1 MYKHNFI
8 KNILLMNQ
16 VTIAIILI
24 IFLYQNA
31 SAGSKKGNN
40 SVIETINF
48 TVTVTDKQTTAP
60 LQLVSV
66 ILKKKNSIVAAIA
79 TNPFG
84 RAIFN
89 DLQDG
94 KYEISTRM
102 IGYNDFKDTITVDKS
117 HKSLSIQISEKNIQ
131 LKEIEINGSRINNN
145 SSNATIDIILGQ
157 QTLDLESYHSAP
169 TGSVIQLVQENLA
182 GTAKAPTGEIHIR
195 GQHGEFT
202 YLIDGIPIPLG
213 VFGGLNEIV
222 DPQVISKVTFYTGGF
237 PAEFGGQIA
246 GLMDIQSRVPPGKF
260 HLDLSTYR
268 GSYLTSGDS
277 LGSRVGNLK
286 ALNTNGQSLSL
297 SDHFGKLGI
306 FFTGSRQETDRRID
320 QPVIPLFH
328 DHGFDYFAY
337 GKLDYLLN
345 ENDYITANL
354 NYSKTL
360 SQIPYDPS
368 LGFLSDQQNSYNG
381 FQTLSYFHTIS
392 SSTDEE
398 TNLFIGG
405 FAREGGLTF
414 TPNVNDYLTVNLN
427 GDSTKSYVADQDRSF
442 NTLGFRTKY
451 DQKFSH
457 HFGFAAG
464 FNYSYTTGTDK
475 FDFFNTSGD
484 NKNTISSY
492 SGFDFG
498 TFIQAGWHPAEW
510 TRIDLGIRYDIH
522 KAPHISN
529 QSQAAPRLKWSFF
542 IDEFNSFVLS
552 YDRLFMPTNIEN
564 LGAVAALFGN
574 ATSPAL
580 PEKDNLYEVDFIR
593 NWLNG
598 FNTKFAGFYKES
610 SPGLDDQTLGSSTIR
625 VNVNINEIKVTGL
638 ELALTYN
645 DPDNPFSGY
654 INGSIIH
661 AYGKG
666 PVSGGFLPPDSSTAA
681 FDLDHDQRLSAVIGI
696 KYQPESWFIDITGI
710 YGSGLSNGSDDY
722 QFKTG
727 LFDFNQGAHTSP
739 AWIFNI
745 SGGYTFNIGNGQT
758 IEPSIFINNIVDH
771 EHLIKGAFFSGA
783 SYEERRNIMMKISY
797 HL

>member
-1 MYKHNFI
+1 MFTHYYNNRI
-8 KNILLMNQ
+8 AVL
-16 VTIAIILI
+16 TIVFIILI
-24 IFLYQNA
+24 LHFQTAI
-31 SAGSKKGNN
+31 AGPNEGKK
-40 SVIETINF
+40 SLIETVNY
-48 TVTVTDKQTTAP
+48 TVTVLDKETSDP

-66 ILKKKNSIVAAIA
+66 ILKRKNTIIAASS

-89 DLQDG
+89 EVQG
-94 KYEISTRM
+94 GHYEISTRL
-102 IGYNDFKDTITVDKS
+102 IGYVDFKDTITIDKQ
-117 HKSLSIQISEKNIQ
+117 HKSMDIQISEKSIQ
-131 LKEIEINGSRINNN
+131 MKEIEVKGNRINTN
-145 SSNATIDIILGQ
+145 SSTTIDITSGQ
-157 QTLDLESYHSAP
+157 QTFDLESYHSSP

-222 DPQVISKVTFYTGGF
+222 DPKVISKVTFYTGGF

-246 GLMDIQSRVPPGKF
+246 GLMDIQNRVPPGKF
-260 HLDLSTYR
+260 HLDLSTYG

-277 LGSRVGNLK
+277 LGSRVGTLK
-286 ALNTNGQSLSL
+286 ALNTNGQSISF
-297 SDHFGKLGI
+297 SDHAGKLGF

-320 QPVIPLFH
+320 QPIIPLFH

-345 ENDYITANL
+345 ENDYFTANI

-381 FQTLSYFHTIS
+381 FQTISFFHTLS
-392 SSTDEE
+392 AATDEE
-398 TNLFIGG
+398 TNFFIGA
-405 FAREGGLTF
+405 FEREGGLIF
-414 TPNVNDYLTVNLN
+414 TPDVHDYLTVNLN
-427 GDSTKSYVADQDRSF
+427 GDTTKSYVVNQNRTF

-457 HFGFAAG
+457 QFNYALGL
-464 FNYSYTTGTDK
+464 NYSYTNGTDK
-475 FDFFNTSGD
+475 FNFLSTSANNLNTVSD
-484 NKNTISSY
+484 Y
-492 SGFDFG
+492 SGYDFG
-498 TFIQAGWHPAEW
+498 AFLQTGWHPFEW
-510 TRIDLGIRYDIH
+510 TRVELGIRYDMH
-522 KAPHISN
+522 KAPSISN
-529 QSQAAPRLKWSFF
+529 QTQFSPRFKWSFY

-574 ATSPAL
+574 ASTPAL

-598 FNTKFAGFYKES
+598 FNTKLAGFYKQS

-625 VNVNINEIKVTGL
+625 VNVNIDQVRVAGL
-638 ELALTYN
+638 ELALTYT

-654 INGSIIH
+654 LNGSIIH

-666 PVSGGFLPPDSSTAA
+666 PVSGGFLPPDSSTIA
-681 FDLDHDQRLSAVIGI
+681 FDLDHDQRLSAVIGL
-696 KYQPESWFIDITGI
+696 KYQPEGWFADITGN
-710 YGSGLSNGSDDY
+710 YGSGLSNGNSGY
-722 QFKTG
+722 IFKTG

-739 AWIFNI
+739 AFIINI
-745 SGGYTFNIGNGQT
+745 SGGYIIDIGNGQT
-758 IEPSIFINNIVDH
+758 IEPSIFINNLFDH

-783 SYEERRNIMMKISY
+783 SYEERRNIMLKIDY

>member
-1 MYKHNFI
+1 MYKSNFYI
-8 KNILLMNQ
+8 DIFHINKA
-16 VTIAIILI
+16 TIILI
-24 IFLYQNA
+24 LLSMFYQNVK
-31 SAGSKKGNN
+31 AGSKEGNK

-48 TVTVTDKQTTAP
+48 TVTVTDKSTSDP
-60 LQLVSV
+60 IQLVSV
-66 ILKKKNSIVAAIA
+66 ILKKKNSIIAATT

-84 RAIFN
+84 KAVFN
-89 DLQDG
+89 DLQSG
-94 KYEISTRM
+94 NYEISTRF
-102 IGYNDFKDTITVDKS
+102 IGYIDFKDTITVDKL
-117 HKSLSIQISEKNIQ
+117 HKSLNIKISEKNIQ
-131 LKEIEINGSRINNN
+131 LKEIEVTGNRINNN
-145 SSNATIDIILGQ
+145 SSNTTIDIISGQ

-260 HLDLSTYR
+260 HLDLSTYG

-277 LGSRVGNLK
+277 LGNRVGTLK
-286 ALNTNGQSLSL
+286 SLNTNGQSISL

-320 QPVIPLFH
+320 QSVIPLFH

-354 NYSKTL
+354 NYSKTI

-381 FQTLSYFHTIS
+381 FQTASFFHIIS
-392 SSTDEE
+392 AATDEE
-398 TNLFIGG
+398 TNFFIGG

-427 GDSTKSYVADQDRSF
+427 GDSSKSYVVDQNRSF

-457 HFGFAAG
+457 QFGFAAG
-464 FNYSYTTGTDK
+464 FNYNYTTGTDK
-475 FDFFNTSGD
+475 FAFFNSAGD
-484 NKNTISSY
+484 NLSTISSY

-498 TFIQAGWHPAEW
+498 TFIQTGWHPAEW
-510 TRIDLGIRYDIH
+510 TRIELGLRYDIH
-522 KAPHISN
+522 KAPFIPN
-529 QSQAAPRLKWSFF
+529 QSQAAPRFKWSFF

-564 LGAVAALFGN
+564 LGAVASLFGN
-574 ATSPAL
+574 ASSPSL
-580 PEKDNLYEVDFIR
+580 PEKDNLYEIDFIR

-598 FNTKFAGFYKES
+598 FNTKVAGFYKES

-625 VNVNINEIKVTGL
+625 VNVNINQVRVTGL
-638 ELALTYN
+638 ELAITYN

-661 AYGKG
+661 AYGMG
-666 PVSGGFLPPDSSTAA
+666 PVSGGFLPPDPSTIA
-681 FDLDHDQRLSAVIGI
+681 FDLDHDQRLSGVIGL
-696 KYQPESWFIDITGI
+696 KYQPENWFIDLTGI
-710 YGSGLSNGSDDY
+710 YGSGLTNGNGDY

-739 AWIFNI
+739 AFIINI
-745 SGGYTFNIGNGQT
+745 SGGYTFDIGNSQT
-758 IEPSIFINNIVDH
+758 IEPSVFINNILDH

-783 SYEERRNIMMKISY
+783 SYEERRNIMMKITY